1 MLLGALGLSMPKGA
15 WGKSHQSGMSR
26 PNILFIM
33 SDDHAT
39 NAIGAYGG
47 RLAVL
52 DPTPRLDS
60 LASSGTLFENA
71 LVTNSICTPS
81 RATILT
87 GQYSHTNGVL
97 DLDGA
102 LDPARQLLPMLLRD
116 AGYFTALIG
125 KWHLRK
131 EPAAFDH
138 YAILPD
144 QGRYRDPSFLIRG
157 PRPFPE
163 NIVTSKG
170 HSTDVITDMAI
181 AWLEGQRGG
190 QPFCLMLQ
198 YKAPHAPFDF
208 APRYVNYLR
217 DVEVPEPISLYDQVG
232 WGSVA
237 TRGPNDTLRHAIGSS
252 VSRRNLP
259 RSLGV
264 TLGIPPDLPER
275 EFTHRAY
282 QEYLKRYL
290 RCVRGIDDNLGRLF
304 DYLNGSGQ
312 AQSTVII
319 YTSDQGMLLGEHDL
333 QDKRWIYEESLRMP
347 LIIRDPRNRNAP
359 SRVSALINNTD
370 FAPTLLDLA
379 GAAPSPQ
386 MQGRSFLGFLNGAS
400 PRDWRSASYYRYWMH
415 RVHHDVPAHFGIR
428 SDRHKLIFFY
438 GIHYGQPDLK
448 ENPPRIFDGDSAP
461 RWAIPTT
468 AGWEFYDLSID
479 PEERVNRYSD
489 PRYRE
494 IIVAMKREL
503 ALQRQQV
510 GDTDSD
516 YPTIRAIVEKFWN
529 D

>member
-1 MLLGALGLSMPKGA
+1 MSGHA
-15 WGKSHQSGMSR
+15 WGASRLSREAR
-26 PNILFIM
+26 PNILYIM

-39 NAIGAYGG
+39 TAIGAYGG

-52 DPTPRLDS
+52 NPTPRLDA
-60 LASSGTLFENA
+60 LAASGTLFENA
-71 LVTNSICTPS
+71 LVTNAICTPS

-102 LDPARQLLPMLLRD
+102 LDPGKQLLPTLLKD

-125 KWHLRK
+125 KWHLRR
-131 EPAAFDH
+131 EPTAFDH

-144 QGRYRDPSFLIRG
+144 QGSYRDPSFLTRG
-157 PRPFPE
+157 PRPFPA
-163 NIVTSKG
+163 NILKSKG

-181 AWLEGQRGG
+181 DWLEGRRPG
-190 QPFCLMLQ
+190 QPYCLMLQ

-208 APRYVNYLR
+208 APRYAPYLA
-217 DVEVPEPISLYDQVG
+217 DVEVPEPTTLYDQAG
-232 WGSVA
+232 WGSLS
-237 TRGPNDTLRHAIGSS
+237 TRGPDDSLRHAIGSS
-252 VSRRNLP
+252 ISRRNLP

-264 TLGIPPDLPER
+264 ALGIPTDLPER

-290 RCVRGIDDNLGRLF
+290 RCVKGIDDNVGRLL
-304 DYLNGSGQ
+304 DYLDDSGQ
-312 AQSTVII
+312 AHNTVII

-333 QDKRWIYEESLRMP
+333 QDKRWIYEESLKMP
-347 LIIRDPRNRNAP
+347 LIIRDQRQISAP

-379 GAAPSPQ
+379 GAPPSPQ
-386 MQGRSFLGFLNGAS
+386 MQGRSFLGFLRRTP

-428 SDRHKLIFFY
+428 SGTHKLIFFY
-438 GIHYGQPDLK
+438 GIHYGQPDQK
-448 ENPPRIFDGDSAP
+448 ENPPRIFDGDYAP
-461 RWAIPTT
+461 RWAVPTPP
-468 AGWEFYDLSID
+468 GWEFYDLSID

-489 PRYRE
+489 PQYRN
-494 IIVAMKREL
+494 IIAEMKREL
-503 ALQRQQV
+503 ARQRQAV

-516 YPTIRAIVEKFWN
+516 YPTIRAIIEKFWN